1 VPSRPAI
8 DELNRRLGWALPAIA
23 TLVLGIFR
31 LPELTRSPL
40 WYDELFSLGV
50 AELPLGDS
58 LRRIIADHTN
68 PPLFY
73 LLLKGWI
80 VVGGESD
87 HWVRLL
93 PCLLAMLLGAAL
105 VWLVRE
111 VRAGTRA
118 GMLAVAL
125 AAASPLS
132 VDLANEVRAYSL
144 LALLACLSLAAT
156 LHDRARRT
164 RETFAL
170 MTIINIALVH
180 THYFGWLTIGA
191 ECVAALYAWR
201 GTHAWRVLRSAGLTL
216 LAFVPWAAA
225 VAAHALSNPAPLRNV
240 AWIGSPAVADPLW
253 LLRDLTGRSGYA
265 AADLAWLALVIVAFV
280 VLGATQWRRR
290 GEAGRAD
297 AALSPGRVA
306 SGRADAHGAARAD
319 ARADAHG
326 DFRADGHADG
336 HAGNPSNSPVEGAL
350 LLLAVAGLA
359 APVLVWAASLL
370 SGHSFW
376 VQRYLVGAAAPVAL
390 LTAIAVAALPPRR
403 WGAAAIVGFVWTAVA
418 CAALPQ
424 RAPTKFDWRRFV
436 RRVDLT
442 VGSPRDVYALEAFTG
457 APLQRYAHAGM
468 QLHMVKSLQ
477 ELPVGDL
484 WLVYRRDSFASG
496 SPAEA
501 LRALGF
507 ATVSSLS
514 AETAG
519 QKIVAVRIRR

>member
-1 VPSRPAI
+1 MPTRPAI
-8 DELNRRLGWALPAIA
+8 DELNRRLSWAVPAIA

-50 AELPLGDS
+50 AELPFGDS

-73 LLLKGWI
+73 LLLKGWMAI
-80 VVGGESD
+80 GGDSD

-93 PCLLAMLLGAAL
+93 PCLLAMLLGAAI

-111 VRAGTRA
+111 VHAGTRA

-156 LHDRARRT
+156 LHDRTRRT

-201 GTHAWRVLRSAGLTL
+201 RPHALRVLRSAGLTL

-225 VAAHALSNPAPLRNV
+225 VVAHALSNPAPLRNV
-240 AWIGSPAVADPLW
+240 AWIGTPSLVDPLW
-253 LLRDLTGRSGYA
+253 LLRDLTGRSGFA
-265 AADLAWLALVIVAFV
+265 AADWAWLALVATALV
-280 VLGATQWRRR
+280 VLAVSQWRGR
-290 GEAGRAD
+290 GSASLGAAPTAGR
-297 AALSPGRVA
+297 VV
-306 SGRADAHGAARAD
+306 SGRSDTI
-319 ARADAHG
+319 
-326 DFRADGHADG
+326 
-336 HAGNPSNSPVEGAL
+336 VEGAL
-350 LLLAVAGLA
+350 PMLAISGLA
-359 APVLVWAASLL
+359 APVLVWAISLL
-370 SGHSFW
+370 SGHSVW

-390 LTAIAVAALPPRR
+390 LTAIALVALPPRR
-403 WGAAAIVGFVWTAVA
+403 WGAAAIAGFVWTAVA

-424 RAPTKFDWRRFV
+424 RAPAKFDWRRFV
-436 RRVDLT
+436 RRVDLS

-468 QLHMVKSLQ
+468 RLHMAKSLQ
-477 ELPVGDL
+477 DLPGGDL

-501 LRALGF
+501 LKALGF
-507 ATVSSLS
+507 TTVTSLS

>member
-1 VPSRPAI
+1 MPSRPAI
-8 DELNRRLGWALPAIA
+8 EELNRRLGWALPAIA
-23 TLVLGIFR
+23 TLVFGIFR

-50 AELPLGDS
+50 AELPSGDS

-73 LLLKGWI
+73 VLLKGWMAL
-80 VVGGESD
+80 GGDSD

-105 VWLVRE
+105 VWLARE
-111 VRAGTRA
+111 VHVGARA

-132 VDLANEVRAYSL
+132 VDLANEVRGYSL
-144 LALLACLSLAAT
+144 LALMACLSLAAT
-156 LHDRARRT
+156 LHDRTRRT

-191 ECVAALYAWR
+191 ECIAALYAWR
-201 GTHAWRVLRSAGLTL
+201 RPLAWRVLRSAGLTL

-225 VAAHALSNPAPLRNV
+225 VAAHALTNPAPLRNV
-240 AWIGSPAVADPLW
+240 AWIEQPDAVAPLW
-253 LLRDLTGRSGYA
+253 LLRDLTGRSGIA
-265 AADLAWLALVIVAFV
+265 ALDLVWLAFVTVALVMLAVEQV
-280 VLGATQWRRR
+280 RRR
-290 GEAGRAD
+290 D
-297 AALSPGRVA
+297 AAPQPG
-306 SGRADAHGAARAD
+306 D
-319 ARADAHG
+319 
-326 DFRADGHADG
+326 
-336 HAGNPSNSPVEGAL
+336 PPEGAVA
-350 LLLAVAGLA
+350 LLAVAALA
-359 APVLVWAASLL
+359 MPLLVWAVSLL
-370 SGHSFW
+370 SGHSIW

-403 WGAAAIVGFVWTAVA
+403 WGAAAIAGFVWTAVA

-436 RRVDLT
+436 RRVDMS

-457 APLQRYAHAGM
+457 APLLRYARAGM
-468 QLHMVKSLQ
+468 HLHMVKSLG
-477 ELPVGDL
+477 ELPSGDI
-484 WLVYRRDSFASG
+484 WLVYRRDSFADG
-496 SPAEA
+496 SPAQA
-501 LRALGF
+501 LRSLGF
-507 ATVSSLS
+507 STVTSLA

-519 QKIVAVRIRR
+519 QQIVAVRIRR

>member
-1 VPSRPAI
+1 MPSRPAI
-8 DELNRRLGWALPAIA
+8 EELNRRLGWAMPAIA

-40 WYDELFSLGV
+40 WYDELFSMGV
-50 AELPLGDS
+50 AGLPVADA
-58 LRRIIADHTN
+58 LRRVVADHTN

-73 LLLKGWI
+73 VLLKGWMAI
-80 VVGGESD
+80 GGESD

-156 LHDRARRT
+156 LHDRSRRT

-191 ECVAALYAWR
+191 ECVAAAYAWR
-201 GTHAWRVLRSAGLTL
+201 RPHAWRVLRSAGLTL

-225 VAAHALSNPAPLRNV
+225 VAAHALGNPAPLRNV
-240 AWIGSPAVADPLW
+240 AWIEPPDAAAPLW
-253 LLRDLTGRSGYA
+253 LLRDLTGRSGLA
-265 AADLAWLALVIVAFV
+265 AVDTAWAAFV
-280 VLGATQWRRR
+280 VIALVVLAATAWRRR
-290 GEAGRAD
+290 DAISLRTTPAADGTRAAASGGARV
-297 AALSPGRVA
+297 AALGRSDTPA
-306 SGRADAHGAARAD
+306 
-319 ARADAHG
+319 
-326 DFRADGHADG
+326 
-336 HAGNPSNSPVEGAL
+336 EGAL
-350 LLLAVAGLA
+350 PLLAIAGLA
-359 APVLVWAASLL
+359 APVLVWAVSLV

-403 WGAAAIVGFVWTAVA
+403 WGAAAIAGFVWTAVA

-436 RRVDLT
+436 RRVDMS

-457 APLQRYAHAGM
+457 APLLRYARAGM
-468 QLHMVKSLQ
+468 RLHMVKSLR
-477 ELPVGDL
+477 ELPGGDV
-484 WLVYRRDSFASG
+484 WLVYRRDSFAAG
-496 SPAEA
+496 SPAEG

-507 ATVSSLS
+507 TTVTSLS
-514 AETAG
+514 AEAAG

>member
-1 VPSRPAI
+1 MPSRPAI
-8 DELNRRLGWALPAIA
+8 EELNRRLGWALPAIA

-40 WYDELFSLGV
+40 WYDELFSMGV
-50 AELPLGDS
+50 AGLPAADA
-58 LRRIIADHTN
+58 LRRVVADHTN

-73 LLLKGWI
+73 ILLKGWMA
-80 VVGGESD
+80 VGGESD

-105 VWLVRE
+105 VWLSRE
-111 VRAGTRA
+111 VRVGARA
-118 GMLAVAL
+118 GMLAVAV

-156 LHDRARRT
+156 LHDRSLRT

-191 ECVAALYAWR
+191 EVVAAAYAWR
-201 GTHAWRVLRSAGLTL
+201 RTHAWRVLRSAGLTL
-216 LAFVPWAAA
+216 LAFAPWAAA
-225 VAAHALSNPAPLRNV
+225 VAAHAFSNPAPLRNV
-240 AWIGSPAVADPLW
+240 AWIESPDAAAPLW
-253 LLRDLTGRSGYA
+253 LLRDLTGRSGVA
-265 AADLAWLALVIVAFV
+265 SVDMVWVAFV
-280 VLGATQWRRR
+280 VIALVVLAVTAWRRR
-290 GEAGRAD
+290 D
-297 AALSPGRVA
+297 
-306 SGRADAHGAARAD
+306 DT
-319 ARADAHG
+319 
-326 DFRADGHADG
+326 
-336 HAGNPSNSPVEGAL
+336 PVEGAL
-350 LLLAVAGLA
+350 PLLAMAGLA
-359 APVLVWAASLL
+359 APVLVWAVSLL
-370 SGHSFW
+370 SGHSIW

-436 RRVDLT
+436 RRVDMS

-457 APLQRYAHAGM
+457 APLLRYAHAGM
-468 QLHMVKSLQ
+468 RLHMVKSLQ
-477 ELPVGDL
+477 ELPGGDV
-484 WLVYRRDSFASG
+484 WLVYRRDSFADG
-496 SPAEA
+496 SPAEV
-501 LRALGF
+501 LRTLGF
-507 ATVSSLS
+507 TTVTSLA

-519 QKIVAVRIRR
+519 QKIVAVRVRR

>member
-1 VPSRPAI
+1 MPSRPAI
-8 DELNRRLGWALPAIA
+8 EELNRRLGWALPAIA
-23 TLVLGIFR
+23 TLVFGIFR

-50 AELPLGDS
+50 AELPFGDS

-73 LLLKGWI
+73 VLLKGWMAL
-80 VVGGESD
+80 GGDSD

-105 VWLVRE
+105 VWLARE
-111 VRAGTRA
+111 VRVGARA

-132 VDLANEVRAYSL
+132 VDLANEVRGYSL

-156 LHDRARRT
+156 LHDRTRRT

-201 GTHAWRVLRSAGLTL
+201 LPLARRVLRSAGLTL

-225 VAAHALSNPAPLRNV
+225 VAAHALTNPAPLRNV
-240 AWIGSPAVADPLW
+240 AWIEPPDAAAPLW
-253 LLRDLTGRSGYA
+253 LLRDLTGRSGIA
-265 AADLAWLALVIVAFV
+265 AVDLAWLALVTIALVMLAV
-280 VLGATQWRRR
+280 VQWRRR
-290 GEAGRAD
+290 GGATLLRDTPAAQGTHAAG
-297 AALSPGRVA
+297 V
-306 SGRADAHGAARAD
+306 ARAAAPERSD
-319 ARADAHG
+319 TLA
-326 DFRADGHADG
+326 
-336 HAGNPSNSPVEGAL
+336 EGAL
-350 LLLAVAGLA
+350 PFLALSALAVPL
-359 APVLVWAASLL
+359 LVWAVSLL

-403 WGAAAIVGFVWTAVA
+403 WGAAAIAGFVWAAVA

-436 RRVDLT
+436 RRVDT
-442 VGSPRDVYALEAFTG
+442 SAGSPRDLYALEAFTG
-457 APLQRYAHAGM
+457 APLLRYARAGM
-468 QLHMVKSLQ
+468 RLHMVKSLG
-477 ELPVGDL
+477 ELPGGDI
-484 WLVYRRDSFASG
+484 WLVYRRDSFADG
-496 SPAEA
+496 SPAAA
-501 LRALGF
+501 LRSLGF
-507 ATVSSLS
+507 TTVTSLA

-519 QKIVAVRIRR
+519 QQIVAVRIRR

>member
-8 DELNRRLGWALPAIA
+8 EELNRRLGWALPAIA
-23 TLVLGIFR
+23 TLVFGIFR

-50 AELPLGDS
+50 AELPIGDS

-73 LLLKGWI
+73 LLLKGWMAL
-80 VVGGESD
+80 GGDSD

-105 VWLVRE
+105 VWLARE
-111 VRAGTRA
+111 VRVGARA

-132 VDLANEVRAYSL
+132 VDLANEVRGYSL
-144 LALLACLSLAAT
+144 LALMACLSLAAT
-156 LHDRARRT
+156 LHDRTRRT

-170 MTIINIALVH
+170 MTILNIALVH

-191 ECVAALYAWR
+191 ECVVALYAWR
-201 GTHAWRVLRSAGLTL
+201 RPLAWRVLRSAGLTL

-225 VAAHALSNPAPLRNV
+225 VAAHALTNPAPLRNV
-240 AWIGSPAVADPLW
+240 AWIEPPDAAAPLW
-253 LLRDLTGRSGYA
+253 LLRDLTGRSGIA
-265 AADLAWLALVIVAFV
+265 AVDLVWLALVTVALVMLV
-280 VLGATQWRRR
+280 VAHVRRR
-290 GEAGRAD
+290 D
-297 AALSPGRVA
+297 AAPQPG
-306 SGRADAHGAARAD
+306 DA
-319 ARADAHG
+319 
-326 DFRADGHADG
+326 
-336 HAGNPSNSPVEGAL
+336 PEGAVA
-350 LLLAVAGLA
+350 LLAVAALA
-359 APVLVWAASLL
+359 MPLLVWAVSLL
-370 SGHSFW
+370 GGHSFW

-403 WGAAAIVGFVWTAVA
+403 WGAAAIAGFVWTAVA

-436 RRVDLT
+436 RRVDT
-442 VGSPRDVYALEAFTG
+442 SVGSPRDVYALEAFTG
-457 APLQRYAHAGM
+457 APLLRYARAGM
-468 QLHMVKSLQ
+468 RLHLVKSLD
-477 ELPVGDL
+477 ELPAGDI
-484 WLVYRRDSFASG
+484 WLVYRRDSFADG
-496 SPAEA
+496 SPARA
-501 LRALGF
+501 LQSLGF
-507 ATVSSLS
+507 ATVTSLA

-519 QKIVAVRIRR
+519 QQIVAVRIRR